1 MGVGC
6 AGTPQESE
14 AVRSRSELTSFRAV
28 VGVYSK
34 IAQPNRREVG

>member
-6 AGTPQESE
+6 AGVLEGFN
-14 AVRSRSELTSFRAV
+14 AVPSRGCPSSFRGVAE
-28 VGVYSK
+28 VYSK